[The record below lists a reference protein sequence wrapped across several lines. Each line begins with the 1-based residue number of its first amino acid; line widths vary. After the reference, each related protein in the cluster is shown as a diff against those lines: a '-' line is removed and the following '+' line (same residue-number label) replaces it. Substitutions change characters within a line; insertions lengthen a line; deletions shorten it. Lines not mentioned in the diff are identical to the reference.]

1 MQTLNATRSSTLNTA
16 EIRADAQVNF
26 ATVTTLPWSPNM
38 SRLALQ
44 DVQWLRETTFQATT
58 HSFPF

>member
-16 EIRADAQVNF
+16 EIRADAQVSF